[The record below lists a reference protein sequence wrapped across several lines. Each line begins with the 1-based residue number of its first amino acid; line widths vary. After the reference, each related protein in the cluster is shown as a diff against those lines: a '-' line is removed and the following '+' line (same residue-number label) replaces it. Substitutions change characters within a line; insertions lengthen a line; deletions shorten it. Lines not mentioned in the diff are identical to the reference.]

1 MCLLVVSPERT
12 IFEAE
17 ELIAQ
22 AVWRG
27 TRDHD
32 YKSELTLCSEAKII
46 LDGLTNLDSI
56 AEKHR
61 RRALSQCLLRI
72 DHAYVGLGDHEWSI
86 ERATEALTLA
96 ETSSSEVQIARA
108 LLSLGNAY
116 LNAGDNYSAERQ
128 WVRLLLLAED
138 YPDDKEMQN
147 VVGSTL
153 IVRGKVLIEKK
164 LHRQAAGVLEDAYS
178 TLSSAGN
185 YIECVQACDML
196 AQVYLE
202 LEAPEKAETYK
213 SKAEEYRERISKQP
227 NPYDP

>member
-1 MCLLVVSPERT
+1 MVSPERT

-17 ELIAQ
+17 ELIDQ
-22 AVWRG
+22 AIWRG

-96 ETSSSEVQIARA
+96 ETSGSEVQIARA
-108 LLSLGNAY
+108 LLSLGSAY
-116 LNAGDNYSAERQ
+116 LNAGDSHGAERQ
-128 WVRLLLLAED
+128 WVRLLLLAEE
-138 YPDDKEMQN
+138 YPNDKEMQN
-147 VVGSTL
+147 VVGLTL
-153 IVRGKVLIEKK
+153 IERGGVLIEKK
-164 LHRQAAGVLEDAYS
+164 LHKQAARVLEDAYS
-178 TLSSAGN
+178 TLSSTGD
-185 YIECVQACDML
+185 YIGCAQACSML

-202 LEAPEKAETYK
+202 LEAPAKADTYK
-213 SKAEEYRERISKQP
+213 SKSEEYRERVSKQP